1 MKIKDLKVML
11 EELPEDL
18 EIYVRDPEGTEAPAP
33 LCDYD
38 ISFQR
43 DLPKTGQ

>member
-1 MKIKDLKVML
+1 MKVKELKEL
-11 EELPEDL
+11 INGLPEDM
-18 EIYVRDPEGTEAPAP
+18 EIYVRDPEETEAPKP

-43 DLPKTGQ
+43 GLPKMGQ